1 MSPYRQK
8 NTFPVLCWSDEHH
21 PGSHLCVLTS
31 FLNKYSCPITYIFSP
46 RHPGFPSLQVTVPVV
61 SKWPRTSY
69 PNLRQ
74 KLFSLTESPSWN
86 KKGNWMIS
94 NFLANFFSERPD
106 YKYFRLCGPFN
117 LCCNWLCS
125 EKATVDNMQTN
136 KPGCVLVQFLVWTL
150 IFELH
155 IIFNHHKIL
164 LFFFKKSFKNAKII
178 HISQAIQKQV
188 VE

>member
-8 NTFPVLCWSDEHH
+8 NTFPVWCWSDEHH

-31 FLNKYSCPITYIFSP
+31 FSNKYFCPITYIFSP
-46 RHPGFPSLQVTVPVV
+46 LHPGFPSPQAIVPVV

-74 KLFSLTESPSWN
+74 KLFSLIESPSWRKKK

-94 NFLANFFSERPD
+94 NFLANFFSKRPD
-106 YKYFRLCGPFN
+106 YKYFRLCEPFN
-117 LCCNWLCS
+117 LCCNRLCS
-125 EKATVDNMQTN
+125 EKATVDNMQTS
-136 KPGCVLVQFLVWTL
+136 KPGCVLVQFFVWTW

-155 IIFNHHKIL
+155 VIFNHHKIL
-164 LFFFKKSFKNAKII
+164 LFFWFLKII
-178 HISQAIQKQV
+178 
-188 VE
+188 